1 MIRGGKL
8 EHSRRCSELDAAE
21 HLGCCCVQLG
31 QAAGQG
37 WRSSL
42 RGLGWGC
49 KVPSRVTAASAGRC
63 HPLISRASGGFPV
76 SATRD
81 PMQGTRELKSVE
93 NALTRERSP
102 SRHALPG
109 RVMWQ
114 VVRSGFKQVRWEGQE
129 WLKMVRS
136 SRKEGEM
143 IQEVECNR
151 ASSKHP
157 TSVSFRGVFLGAEP
171 TL

>member
-1 MIRGGKL
+1 LIRGGKL

-63 HPLISRASGGFPV
+63 HPLILVRVADSV

-129 WLKMVRS
+129 WQKNGEVVEKRRRND
-136 SRKEGEM
+136 SRRGM
-143 IQEVECNR
+143 QPSVEQ
-151 ASSKHP
+151 AP
-157 TSVSFRGVFLGAEP
+157 Y
-171 TL
+171 